1 MSLVPL
7 LIACPDGD
15 FKPPFVQKAAT
26 QSTYSSRLL
35 IQTHTLRNIMRVR
48 ALPHPCMDA
57 HTQSDCIRK
66 HPSCT
71 WTVVICQDVLFLFCV
86 LSPFSF
92 CIDLCVQVS
101 SIKQSRVEQ
110 HKSWAIYS
118 ADCWCQGNIRKIWYP
133 YAQYLT
139 NERYLWTGRRHGWGV
154 IRDRVSQRRDS
165 KGRELKAMDVWLR
178 QRDNKWELK
187 GGVTQKEKRDRV
199 IKGRKVW

>member
-1 MSLVPL
+1 MEISNLYL
-7 LIACPDGD
+7 
-15 FKPPFVQKAAT
+15 
-26 QSTYSSRLL
+26 YRRLQL
-35 IQTHTLRNIMRVR
+35 THTHWETCTLMRVR

-71 WTVVICQDVLFLFCV
+71 WAVVICQDVLFLFCF
-86 LSPFSF
+86 LSSFSF

-118 ADCWCQGNIRKIWYP
+118 AGCWCQGEHHEDLISICTISNK
-133 YAQYLT
+133 
-139 NERYLWTGRRHGWGV
+139 WTLFMDWKETCRHGWGV
-154 IRDRVSQRRDS
+154 IWDRVSQRKDS
-165 KGRELKAMDVWLR
+165 KGRELKAMDVWRR

-187 GGVTQKEKRDRV
+187 GGVTQKEKETE
-199 IKGRKVW
+199 